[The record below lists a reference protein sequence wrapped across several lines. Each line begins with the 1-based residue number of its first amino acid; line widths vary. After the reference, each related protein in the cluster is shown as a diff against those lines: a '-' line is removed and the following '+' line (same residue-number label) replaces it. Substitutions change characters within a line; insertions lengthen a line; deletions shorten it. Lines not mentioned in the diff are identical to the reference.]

1 MMRAKADP
9 KAASNT
15 VLLLA
20 CVLLAG
26 SAIAGLLMPKPLS
39 ADERKKAETQRL
51 DQTTAIGRA
60 KTLEAAARTAVLAR
74 TWTGAD
80 AAITSA
86 VLDLTTT
93 LARKRGVSF
102 IRLQP
107 QRNVVGGSL
116 DQLPYLVVV
125 EGSFP
130 AIAAMEKD
138 LEVPQNRLAV
148 NSFQIASSDSET
160 NKVSAS
166 ISVVAHRLAADV
178 EETEV
183 KNGKGG

>member
-9 KAASNT
+9 KAASNL
-15 VLLLA
+15 VLILA

-26 SAIAGLLMPKPLS
+26 SAIAGVLMPKPLD
-39 ADERKKAETQRL
+39 AAEKRKAEAKRQEQV
-51 DQTTAIGRA
+51 DAITRA
-60 KTLEAAARTAVLAR
+60 KSLESAARAVVMTR

-102 IRLQP
+102 VRLQP
-107 QRNVVGGSL
+107 QRNNVGDAL
-116 DQLPYLVVV
+116 DQLPYLLVV

-138 LEVPQNRLAV
+138 LEVPDNRLAV
-148 NSFQIASSDSET
+148 NSFQISSSDSET
-160 NKVSAS
+160 NKVTAS
-166 ISVVAHRLAADV
+166 ISIIAQRVAVGV

-183 KNGKGG
+183 KNVKGG